1 MAFRHGKNAV
11 LKLDNSA
18 GTLVDLSA
26 YLDEIS
32 MPRSIETGETTTF
45 GSTGSAKTYVTGLSD
60 ATISLG
66 GKFDSTA
73 DAHFSGILTALL
85 AGTIDSVSF
94 EYGKEGSTAGRVKY
108 SGEALLTSYEVS
120 SPVADIVTFSAELQ
134 VTGAITRGT
143 WS

>member
-1 MAFRHGKNAV
+1 MPFRHGKNAV
-11 LKLDNSA
+11 FKLDNSS
-18 GTLVDLSA
+18 GSLVDLSA

-32 MPRSIETGETTTF
+32 MPRSVETGETTTF
-45 GSTGSAKTYVTGLSD
+45 SNNAKTYITGLSD

-73 DAHFSGILTALL
+73 DAHFAGVLSALL

-94 EYGKEGSTAGRVKY
+94 EYGKEGSASGRIKY
-108 SGEALLTSYEVS
+108 SGEAILTSYEVS
-120 SPVADIVTFSAELQ
+120 SPVADVVTFSAELQ

>member
-32 MPRSIETGETTTF
+32 MPRSVETGETTTF
-45 GSTGSAKTYVTGLSD
+45 NGTSAKTYITGLSD

-73 DAHFSGILTALL
+73 DAHFTGILTALL

-108 SGEALLTSYEVS
+108 SGEALLTSYEIS
-120 SPVADIVTFSAELQ
+120 SPVADVVTFSAELQ

>member
-11 LKLDNSA
+11 FKLDNSS

-26 YLDEIS
+26 YLDEAS

-45 GSTGSAKTYVTGLSD
+45 GSSAKTYITGLSD
-60 ATISLG
+60 ATISLS
-66 GKFDSTA
+66 GKFDSTL
-73 DAHFSGILTALL
+73 DSHMSGIISALS

-94 EYGKEGSTAGRVKY
+94 EYGAEGSASGRVKY
-108 SGEALLTSYEVS
+108 SGEAVVTSYEVS
-120 SPVADIVTFSAELQ
+120 SPVADVVTCSIELQ

>member
-11 LKLDNSA
+11 LKLDNSS
-18 GTLVDLSA
+18 GSLVDLSA

-32 MPRSIETGETTTF
+32 MPRSIETGETTTY
-45 GSTGSAKTYVTGLSD
+45 GTSAKTYITGLSD
-60 ATISLG
+60 ATISLS

-73 DAHFSGILTALL
+73 DAHFSGILSALL

-94 EYGKEGSTAGRVKY
+94 EYGKEGSASGRVKY

-120 SPVADIVTFSAELQ
+120 SPVADVVTFSAELQ

>member
-11 LKLDNSA
+11 FKLDNSS
-18 GTLVDLSA
+18 GSLVDLSA

-32 MPRSIETGETTTF
+32 MPRSVETGETTTF
-45 GSTGSAKTYVTGLSD
+45 SNNAKTYITGLSD

-73 DAHFSGILTALL
+73 DAHFAGVLSALL

-94 EYGKEGSTAGRVKY
+94 EYGKEGSASGRIKY
-108 SGEALLTSYEVS
+108 SGEAILTSYEVS
-120 SPVADIVTFSAELQ
+120 SPVADVVTFSAELQ

>member
-18 GTLVDLSA
+18 GTLVDLSS
-26 YLDEIS
+26 YLNEIS

-45 GSTGSAKTYVTGLSD
+45 GVNAKTYITGLSD
-60 ATISLG
+60 ATISLSG
-66 GKFDSTA
+66 NFDSTA
-73 DAHFSGILTALL
+73 DAHFSGILSALL
-85 AGTIDSVSF
+85 TGSIDSVSF
-94 EYGKEGSTAGRVKY
+94 EYGKEGSTSGRVKY

-120 SPVADIVTFSAELQ
+120 SPVADVVTFSAELQ

-143 WS
+143 WA

>member
-11 LKLDNSA
+11 FKLDNSS

-32 MPRSIETGETTTF
+32 MPRSIETGETTTY
-45 GSTGSAKTYVTGLSD
+45 GTSAKTYVTGLSD
-60 ATISLG
+60 ATVSLS
-66 GKFDSTA
+66 GKFDATA
-73 DAHFSGILTALL
+73 DAHFSGIISALS

-94 EYGKEGSTAGRVKY
+94 EYGKEGSASGRVKY
-108 SGEALLTSYEVS
+108 SGEAIVTSYEVS
-120 SPVADIVTFSAELQ
+120 SPVADVVTFSAELQ

>member
-11 LKLDNSA
+11 LKLDNSS
-18 GTLVDLSA
+18 GSLVDLSA

-32 MPRSIETGETTTF
+32 MPRSIETGETTTY
-45 GSTGSAKTYVTGLSD
+45 GTSAKTYITGLSD
-60 ATISLG
+60 ATISLS

-73 DAHFSGILTALL
+73 DAHFSGILSALL

-94 EYGKEGSTAGRVKY
+94 EYGKEGSASGRVKY

-120 SPVADIVTFSAELQ
+120 SPVADVVTFSAELQ
-134 VTGAITRGT
+134 VTGAVTRGT